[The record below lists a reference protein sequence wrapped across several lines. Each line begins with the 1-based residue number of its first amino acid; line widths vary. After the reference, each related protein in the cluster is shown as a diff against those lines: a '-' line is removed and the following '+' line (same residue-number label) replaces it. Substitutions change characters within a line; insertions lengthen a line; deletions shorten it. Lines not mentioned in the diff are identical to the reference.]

1 MAGHTNGGA
10 CVVCDRA
17 GLGNDDVLLASGP
30 TTEVNSVCVHPPL
43 SDGPDSSLPSAPS
56 HYGKRKRGACN
67 EHTDKIQRAFADVLR
82 RVGCICRE
90 LKSRNLEPCCKKG
103 TFPVQEFS
111 QVPPAETTVMSK
123 CTLWTTLT
131 NTTQSPPSA
140 MGAPQ
145 KSDDCDRMKT
155 PGNPERCQATSA
167 PTCTEE
173 TAKACGKRV
182 SCAKADDKTT
192 FSGTC
197 KSSCRIKPTC
207 KPKANCCEPGE
218 SSASD
223 VSKDGSSICTSGAS
237 EEHSSKVRRK
247 DFENFTG
254 RPSLV
259 TKIGMDIEKGT
270 SIVEHV
276 SLSVGGLT
284 CTGCETKL
292 YKALHDIRGICNL
305 HTSLV
310 MSQAEFDIDGQA
322 GPIDE
327 LIKTI
332 EKATGFFCQR
342 LSSSGQDLDLIVE
355 SDAKAFVERTYPAG
369 ITIMSV
375 LGKHEIRVTFDPKII
390 GARAVLED
398 AFGRKFRLAPLRAP
412 ADLDNG
418 RKHLRHT
425 AWVTL
430 LSAVLTIPVLALA
443 WAPLHSRPVVYGAI
457 SLALATAVQFLVAGQ
472 FYISALR
479 ALIFTRQMEMDLLI
493 VLSTTTAYVCSI
505 VAFAF
510 EVRGE
515 PLAIGEFFETSTLL
529 VTFIM
534 LGRLVSAF
542 ARQKAVETVSFRSFQ
557 RQTAV
562 LCDKDG
568 SNAQEIDAR
577 LLQYGDFFRVDPD
590 SRVTTD
596 GVIVTGSTEVN
607 AAMIT
612 GEALPVDK
620 RPGSLVVAGSIN
632 GSGVIVVRLTN
643 LPGDNTISTI
653 EAMVNEAK
661 FQKAKTQELV
671 DIVASWFVP
680 IILIL
685 DVMTFFAWIAIG
697 IAVRHQG
704 AGTSVVNAITYSVSV
719 LIISCPCAI
728 GLCVPLVI
736 VIGGG
741 AGAKHGIIVK
751 SATAF
756 ENGRKV
762 SHVVFDKTGTL
773 TEGKLH
779 VEDEIILVPDEQ
791 LALSVTLGLTEISKH
806 PVSAAVSAHLKAR
819 GVQAAALKD
828 VRSITGKGTEGM
840 WNGDQVRCGNSRWL
854 SLEDLPD
861 VQHLLSKGLTVFC
874 VTIKQLPVCIFG
886 LSDRIR
892 PETHL
897 VLAELRKRNI
907 AISLVSGDDTPTTE
921 QLAAHL
927 NIPLSNVRSRCT
939 PADKQTYL
947 KALPSFKHGR
957 TIFCGD
963 GTNDAV
969 ALAQADI
976 GIHMS
981 AGSEIART
989 AADVVLLR
997 PSLNGVLVLLDL
1009 SHAAMRRVYLNFA
1022 WSFLYN
1028 VVAILLAGG
1037 AFVRARIAP
1046 QYAGLGEIVSVLPVV
1061 LVAVQLRWFRREY
1074 ASGLK

>member
-1 MAGHTNGGA
+1 M
-10 CVVCDRA
+10 
-17 GLGNDDVLLASGP
+17 
-30 TTEVNSVCVHPPL
+30 
-43 SDGPDSSLPSAPS
+43 
-56 HYGKRKRGACN
+56 
-67 EHTDKIQRAFADVLR
+67 
-82 RVGCICRE
+82 
-90 LKSRNLEPCCKKG
+90 
-103 TFPVQEFS
+103 
-111 QVPPAETTVMSK
+111 
-123 CTLWTTLT
+123 
-131 NTTQSPPSA
+131 
-140 MGAPQ
+140 
-145 KSDDCDRMKT
+145 
-155 PGNPERCQATSA
+155 
-167 PTCTEE
+167 
-173 TAKACGKRV
+173 
-182 SCAKADDKTT
+182 CAKGDDKTT
-192 FSGTC
+192 VSGTC
-197 KSSCRIKPTC
+197 KSPCGQVTAC
-207 KPKANCCEPGE
+207 KAKKSCCEPNKG
-218 SSASD
+218 SAID
-223 VSKDGSSICTSGAS
+223 VSNNSSCSSRSGAS
-237 EEHSSKVRRK
+237 EEHSSNVRRNDSD
-247 DFENFTG
+247 DFAG
-254 RPSLV
+254 RPKKDIE
-259 TKIGMDIEKGT
+259 TGTDIEKGS

-322 GPIDE
+322 GPVDE

-332 EKATGFFCQR
+332 EKATGFSCQR
-342 LSSSGQDLDLIVE
+342 LSSSGQDLDLIVDC
-355 SDAKAFVERTYPAG
+355 DAKTFIERRYLAG
-369 ITIMSV
+369 ITLMSV

-398 AFGRKFRLAPLRAP
+398 AFGRKLRLAPLRAP
-412 ADLDNG
+412 ADLENG

-430 LSAVLTIPVLALA
+430 MSAVLTIPVLVLA

-542 ARQKAVETVSFRSFQ
+542 ARQKAVETVSFRSLQ

-590 SRVTTD
+590 SRITTD
-596 GVIVTGSTEVN
+596 GVIVTGTTEVN

-632 GSGVIVVRLTN
+632 VSGVIVVRLTN

-680 IILIL
+680 ITLIL
-685 DVMTFFAWIAIG
+685 AVMTFFVWIAVA

-719 LIISCPCAI
+719 LIVSCPCAI

-741 AGAKHGIIVK
+741 AAAKHGIIVK

-756 ENGRKV
+756 ENGRNV

-828 VRSITGKGTEGM
+828 VRSITGRGIEGM

-861 VQHLLSKGLTVFC
+861 VQYLLSKGLTVFC
-874 VTIKQLPVCIFG
+874 VTIKHIPVCIFG

-907 AISLVSGDDTPTTE
+907 AISLVSGDDTPTTS

-927 NIPLSNVRSRCT
+927 NIPLTNVRSRCT
-939 PADKQTYL
+939 PADKQNYL
-947 KALPSFKHGR
+947 KTLPSGKHSR
-957 TIFCGD
+957 TLFCGD

-997 PSLNGVLVLLDL
+997 PSLNGILVLLDL

-1061 LVAVQLRWFRREY
+1061 LVAVQLRLFKKEY
-1074 ASGLK
+1074 PSGLE